1 MNEFIVITFFVYNI
15 AGKLIYHTYTNEW
28 KDMTQ
33 KKIAFPR
40 QKIGAT
46 FIPMTVI
53 MSALDDMNMKDV
65 R

>member
-1 MNEFIVITFFVYNI
+1 MYYKQSRCLQRRMKAYIS
-15 AGKLIYHTYTNEW
+15 YTNEW